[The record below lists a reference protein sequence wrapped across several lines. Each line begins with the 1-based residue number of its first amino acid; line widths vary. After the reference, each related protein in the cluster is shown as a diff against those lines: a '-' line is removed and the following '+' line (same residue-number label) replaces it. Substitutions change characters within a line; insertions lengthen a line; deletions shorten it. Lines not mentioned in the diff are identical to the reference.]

1 MTPRHSIYIP
11 PPERRSIF
19 RIVFNLAIGIVF
31 LIAISFASIV
41 LLAVIAAFMGA
52 LK

>member
-31 LIAISFASIV
+31 LITISFASIV

>member
-1 MTPRHSIYIP
+1 MITRHSIYIP
-11 PPERRSIF
+11 PPKRRSIV
-19 RIVFNLAIGIVF
+19 RMAFNLAVGIVF
-31 LIAISFASIV
+31 LITISFASIV